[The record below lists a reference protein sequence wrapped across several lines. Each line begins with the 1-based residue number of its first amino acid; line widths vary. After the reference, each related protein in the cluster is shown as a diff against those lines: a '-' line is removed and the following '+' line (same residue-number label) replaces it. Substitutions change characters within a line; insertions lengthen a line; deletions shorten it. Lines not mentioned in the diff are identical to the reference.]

1 MLVAMTLPTDPDSI
15 AELER
20 LIAECE
26 HKRQA
31 WLEATE
37 RLSAWLQRVRHGDP
51 FAVVG
56 SDRQTIHAADSPDG
70 PGAAHASARAER
82 RQRGSVDA

>member
-1 MLVAMTLPTDPDSI
+1 MLWAMTLPTDPASI

-31 WLEATE
+31 WLEAAE
-37 RLSAWLQRVRHGDP
+37 RLYAWMDCPRLPGRI
-51 FAVVG
+51 VV
-56 SDRQTIHAADSPDG
+56 SLKPKEDR
-70 PGAAHASARAER
+70 R
-82 RQRGSVDA
+82 RES